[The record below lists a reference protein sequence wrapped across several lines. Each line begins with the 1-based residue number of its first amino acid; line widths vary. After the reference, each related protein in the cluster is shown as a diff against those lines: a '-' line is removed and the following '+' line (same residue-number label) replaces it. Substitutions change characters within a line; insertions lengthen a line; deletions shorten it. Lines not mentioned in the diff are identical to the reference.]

1 MSTPATVW
9 RSPASYLAAE
19 RPDAPVLFFAPSA
32 LHASARRFID
42 GFPGLVSYAVKA
54 NAEVPVVLGLIGA
67 GVRAFDV
74 ASPAEIALI
83 RKLDPEAALHYHNP
97 VKSRAEIAFALG
109 EGVRTFSVDSTVELA
124 KLAEGVAAAGV
135 VPEAVEISVRF
146 RLPVKGAAYD
156 FGSKFGADP
165 EKAALLLKE
174 AAERGLR
181 TSLTFHPGTQCEAA
195 EAWVVYI
202 HRAARIAAEAGV
214 AIERLNVGGGFPG
227 TLYGEGHDLAAFFT
241 AIREARDAAFEIG
254 RPVLVCEPGRAM
266 VSDCMALAAQVKLV
280 REDGAV
286 FLNDGIYGALD
297 EFPVLGRTHHFA
309 VLDGAGAPRRG
320 IARPAVLFGP
330 TCDSL
335 DRLPGTPEV
344 PGDLEEGD
352 FLLFAG
358 MGAYGSVTA
367 TQFNGFGSLRSAVVA
382 SLAV

>member
-9 RSPASYLAAE
+9 RSPAAYLAAE
-19 RPDAPVLFFAPSA
+19 RPDAPVLFFAPSV
-32 LHASARRFID
+32 LHAGARRFLD

-67 GVRAFDV
+67 GVHAFDV

-97 VKSRAEIAFALG
+97 VKARGEIAYALS
-109 EGVRTFSVDSTVELA
+109 EGVRTFSVDSIVEMT
-124 KLAEGVAAAGV
+124 KLAEMVAEAGVAGG
-135 VPEAVEISVRF
+135 EIEISVRF

-165 EKAALLLKE
+165 EKATALLAQ
-174 AAERGLR
+174 AAAMGMRP
-181 TSLTFHPGTQCEAA
+181 SLTFHPGTQCETA

-202 HRAARIAAEAGV
+202 HRAARIAEEAGV
-214 AIERLNVGGGFPG
+214 EIERLNVGGGFPG
-227 TLYGEGHDLAAFFT
+227 TLYGEGHDLDAFFA
-241 AIREARDAAFEIG
+241 AIRAARDAAFAAG

-266 VSDCMALAAQVKLV
+266 VSDCMALAAQVKLA

-286 FLNDGIYGALD
+286 FLNDGVYGALD

-309 VLDGAGAPRRG
+309 VLDGTGAPRTG
-320 IARPAVLFGP
+320 APRPAVLFGP

-344 PGDLEEGD
+344 PGDTAEGD

-367 TQFNGFGSLRSAVVA
+367 TQFNGFGALRTAVVA
-382 SLAV
+382 SLEA

>member
-9 RSPASYLAAE
+9 RSPAAYLAAE
-19 RPDAPVLFFAPSA
+19 RPDAPVLFFAPSV
-32 LHASARRFID
+32 LHASARRFLD

-67 GVRAFDV
+67 GVHAFDV

-97 VKSRAEIAFALG
+97 VKAWGEIAYALS
-109 EGVRTFSVDSTVELA
+109 EGVRTFSVDSTVEMT
-124 KLAEGVAAAGV
+124 KLAEVVAAADV
-135 VPEAVEISVRF
+135 SPADIEISVRF

-165 EKAALLLKE
+165 EKAAQLLAQ
-174 AAERGLR
+174 AAALGMRP
-181 TSLTFHPGTQCEAA
+181 SLTFHPGTQCESA

-202 HRAARIAAEAGV
+202 HRAARIADEAGV
-214 AIERLNVGGGFPG
+214 RIERLNVGGGFPG
-227 TLYGEGHDLAAFFT
+227 RLYGEGHDLGAFFT
-241 AIREARDAAFEIG
+241 AIREARDAAFETG
-254 RPVLVCEPGRAM
+254 HPVLVCEPGRAM
-266 VSDCMALAAQVKLV
+266 VSDCMALAAQVKLA

-286 FLNDGIYGALD
+286 FLNDGVYGALD

-309 VLDGAGAPRRG
+309 VLDPSGVARTGAPR
-320 IARPAVLFGP
+320 AAVLFGP

-335 DRLPGTPEV
+335 DRLPGTPAV
-344 PGDLEEGD
+344 PGDTAEGD
-352 FLLFAG
+352 FLLFEG

-382 SLAV
+382 SLTP